1 MMAIMM
7 YVTSFAQTTEHMKFK
22 GVPMEGTTTV
32 QTSVHRNANK
42 HWGPKG
48 DAYLRQLY
56 REGKTPKEI
65 SKLMG
70 RSYTSIIMRLQ
81 KLGELQ

>member
-1 MMAIMM
+1 MTFNNIQRFPSIFIDELLHPE
-7 YVTSFAQTTEHMKFK
+7 VE
-22 GVPMEGTTTV
+22 TTTV

-81 KLGELQ
+81 KLEELQ